1 MDADTTGGATLD
13 TTTPELTSDA
23 TTDVAAELTASR
35 PGHPALGRLH
45 DELVGGAPA
54 DEITSYDRLHHRHNR
69 S

>member
-1 MDADTTGGATLD
+1 LD
-13 TTTPELTSDA
+13 TTTPELATDA
-23 TTDVAAELTASR
+23 TNEVAAELTASR
-35 PGHPALGRLH
+35 PAHAALGRLH